1 MRSRPWKWF
10 AITLALLAAAAL
22 ALVSLPNWNTLRDP
36 LVRFVN
42 DKTGRELHIGGDL
55 EIRLGWPRTR
65 IRAAAVTFS
74 NPPWAHDKNMI
85 ALRGVSAD
93 LSMLP
98 LFRRKVVFQE
108 VRLDG
113 AEVALEKSSD
123 GRKNWLLDRNQRDD
137 RARVEIKHLAVRD
150 GRIGYLDPAARTRL
164 VAQVSTPTLRMA
176 NSAAPLSFKVEG
188 EYRGQ
193 ALVAEGTGDAVLG
206 LRDVRTPYRIKLA
219 GRVGPTVARAD
230 GHITNLV
237 ELSAVDLAIDLRGG
251 SLAELYPLL
260 GMVFPDTPPYK
271 TSGRLIRRGSLWRY
285 EKFHGHIGNS
295 DIDGTLQ
302 VETGSA
308 RPFLKATLS
317 SRKLDVADLG
327 PLIGRDKLG
336 ASAAA
341 ADGRVLP
348 RAAFRTKRWSRMDA
362 DVTLDARSL
371 VRRDALP
378 IANLSTR
385 LRLEAAVLRLDPLK
399 FDVAGGTLAGAVRLD
414 GREAPIRAAADLKAR
429 KMSIARLFPTLD
441 LERTSIGQINGDI
454 ELAGTGDTV
463 AAMLGSADGELAM
476 VVDGGIISRLM
487 METVSLHLL
496 EMLQLKLTGDEAIRI
511 RCGVADFGVKDG
523 VMGARALV
531 FDTDIVRI
539 DGSGQIDLDQER
551 LDLDIV
557 PKSKKVS
564 LVALRTP
571 IRVRGSF
578 ANPEVE
584 LDKGKLAL
592 RGLGAVALGAIN
604 PALALVPLIEANTA
618 DDSEC
623 RKLIAE
629 AKAATQ

>member
-10 AITLALLAAAAL
+10 AITLALLAAAGL
-22 ALVSLPNWNTLRDP
+22 TLVSLPNWNALRDP
-36 LVRFVN
+36 IVRFVN
-42 DKTGRELHIGGDL
+42 DKTGRELHIGGNL

-65 IRAAAVTFS
+65 IRAADVTFS

-85 ALRGVSAD
+85 ALRGVSAE

-137 RARVEIKHLAVRD
+137 RASVEIKHLAVRD
-150 GRIGYLDPAARTRL
+150 GRIGYLDPVASTRL
-164 VAQVSTPTLRMA
+164 VGQVSTPTLRTA
-176 NSAAPLSFKVEG
+176 NNAAPLSFKVEG

-302 VETGSA
+302 VETGGA
-308 RPFLKATLS
+308 RPVLKATLS

-327 PLIGRDKLG
+327 PLIGRDKRG
-336 ASAAA
+336 TSTA

-348 RAAFRTKRWSRMDA
+348 TAAFRTERWPRMDA
-362 DVTLDARSL
+362 DVTLNARSI

-378 IANLSTR
+378 IDNLSTR
-385 LRLEAAVLRLDPLK
+385 LRLEGAVLRLNPLE

-414 GREAPIRAAADLKAR
+414 GRQAPIRAAADLKAR

-441 LERTSIGQINGDI
+441 LEQTSIGQINGDI

-523 VMGARALV
+523 VMDSRALV

-551 LDLDIV
+551 LDLNIV

-592 RGLGAVALGAIN
+592 RGLGAVSYTHLTLPTN
-604 PALALVPLIEANTA
+604 REV
-618 DDSEC
+618 
-623 RKLIAE
+623 
-629 AKAATQ
+629 

>member
-10 AITLALLAAAAL
+10 AITLALLAAAGL
-22 ALVSLPNWNTLRDP
+22 ALVSLPNWNALRDP
-36 LVRFVN
+36 VARFVN

-55 EIRLGWPRTR
+55 EVRLGWPRTR
-65 IRAAAVTFS
+65 IRAADVTFS

-85 ALRGVSAD
+85 AVRGVSAD

-98 LFRRKVVFQE
+98 LLRRKLVFQE
-108 VRLDG
+108 VRLDR

-150 GRIGYLDPAARTRL
+150 GRISYLDPVARTRL

-176 NSAAPLSFKVEG
+176 NGAVPLSFKVEG
-188 EYRGQ
+188 QYRGQ

-206 LRDVRTPYRIKLA
+206 LRDDKTPYRIKLA

-237 ELSAVDLAIDLRGG
+237 ELSTVDLGIDLRGG

-295 DIDGTLQ
+295 DIAGTLQ
-302 VETGSA
+302 VETGRA
-308 RPFLKATLS
+308 RPVLKATLS

-327 PLIGRDKLG
+327 PLIGRDKRG
-336 ASAAA
+336 ASTA

-348 RAAFRTKRWSRMDA
+348 TAAFRTERWPRMDA
-362 DVTLDARSL
+362 DVALDARSL

-378 IANLSTR
+378 IDNLSTR
-385 LRLEAAVLRLDPLK
+385 LRLEGAVLRLNPLK

-414 GREAPIRAAADLKAR
+414 GRQAPIRAAADLKAR

-441 LERTSIGQINGDI
+441 LDRASIGQINGDI

-463 AAMLGSADGELAM
+463 AAMLGSADGDVAM
-476 VVDGGIISRLM
+476 VVDGGVISRLM

-523 VMGARALV
+523 VMDARALV

-539 DGSGQIDLDQER
+539 DGDGQIDLDKER

-578 ANPEVE
+578 ASPEVD

-592 RGLGAVALGAIN
+592 RGLGALALGAIN